1 MDPYFYE
8 KEKREMAETQLH
20 FVKYA
25 AEEILEYISMGG
37 RIEEWYQNKLS
48 KVHSDMEGMHSWME
62 GEKRRTGMVSEEV
75 GQINEL
81 SKKTLGSYT
90 KRAAYD
96 TVTKAIDY
104 GSNMDQSGSQHKELN
119 KINKREKGIQK
130 AVDRLTK
137 EEKVSEGENK
147 QVKGGDPCWKGYQMV
162 GMKKKGG
169 KDVPNCVP
177 ANEQYDDTPFDPP
190 YSDRPSTVKD
200 KSGAVHGPMSTAKHL
215 AKMAAKRQSER
226 MKDKPTMK
234 TAQDKPEM
242 HRESIQLEESR
253 RASIVREAMKVA
265 KDKKKKESN
274 KTDKFEPEPELS
286 TAINK
291 TDV

>member
-25 AEEILEYISMGG
+25 AEEILEYIAMGG

-62 GEKRRTGMVSEEV
+62 GEKRRTGMVSEEAEQILEYGDTKK
-75 GQINEL
+75 GQKMLDMVHSRATKNSI
-81 SKKTLGSYT
+81 SKKAEGDLNYAKKNLKTAYGAW
-90 KRAAYD
+90 KRMTD
-96 TVTKAIDY
+96 KQKFGEEV
-104 GSNMDQSGSQHKELN
+104 EL
-119 KINKREKGIQK
+119 E
-130 AVDRLTK
+130 
-137 EEKVSEGENK
+137 EGENK

-169 KDVPNCVP
+169 KEVPNCVP
-177 ANEQYDDTPFDPP
+177 ANEQYDDAPFDPP

-200 KSGAVHGPMSTAKHL
+200 KSGAVHGPMSRAKHL
-215 AKMAAKRQSER
+215 AKMAAKRQAER
-226 MKDKPTMK
+226 MKDKPIMS

-242 HRESIQLEESR
+242 HRESVQLEESR